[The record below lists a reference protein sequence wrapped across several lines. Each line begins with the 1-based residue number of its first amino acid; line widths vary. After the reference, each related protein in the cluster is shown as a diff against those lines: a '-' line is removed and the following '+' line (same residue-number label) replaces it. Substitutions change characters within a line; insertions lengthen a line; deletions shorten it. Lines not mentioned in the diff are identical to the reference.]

1 MEIEHLISAIRGS
14 QVRISNH
21 ADDDDLTYEEIYF
34 SVLHGEVIE
43 TYLNDNLYPSCLVF
57 GRSFSGESIHTC
69 LSL

>member
-1 MEIEHLISAIRGS
+1 MEIEHLISVIRGS

-34 SVLHGEVIE
+34 YVLHGEVIE
-43 TYLNDNLYPSCLVF
+43 TYLNDTPYPSCLVF
-57 GRSFSGESIHTC
+57 GRSFSRESIHTC